1 MESGRE
7 LGWGRVGVSACNGL
21 ATYVVWRLTRMYS
34 NIYVDVILII
44 ITIDIITVII
54 IMIARAVSE

>member
-1 MESGRE
+1 
-7 LGWGRVGVSACNGL
+7 
-21 ATYVVWRLTRMYS
+21 MYS